1 MYIIGNYATAPIL
14 TVNPNL
20 NLGMFSL
27 PASNNEEENKLVS
40 GIDVYFA
47 IPKDCKNKEESIRK
61 KGSSTIMTEI
71 DFKFNNVTKY
81 KRKSIVKNKYG
92 KCYLLLSKYLSLI

>member
-1 MYIIGNYATAPIL
+1 
-14 TVNPNL
+14 
-20 NLGMFSL
+20 
-27 PASNNEEENKLVS
+27 
-40 GIDVYFA
+40 
-47 IPKDCKNKEESIRK
+47 
-61 KGSSTIMTEI
+61 MTEI